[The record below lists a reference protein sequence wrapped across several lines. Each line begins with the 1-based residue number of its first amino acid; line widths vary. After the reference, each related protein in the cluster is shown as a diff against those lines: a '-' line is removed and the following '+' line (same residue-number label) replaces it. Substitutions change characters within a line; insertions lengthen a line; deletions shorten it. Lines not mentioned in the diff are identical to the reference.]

1 LAGTY
6 GILNEQG
13 QKSYPG
19 IFSKGRVPLQSIFM
33 TESLLCDQGKEIT
46 SEIYRIAVDKLSLE
60 QIEAIIAIVAKSNN
74 LSTRLVRLS
83 FDQLGFIPI
92 KTCFIATLGTD
103 QLISQDDIEN
113 INDEDLSKL
122 EIIDTDPTNGLGIK

>member
-1 LAGTY
+1 LPGTY

-13 QKSYPG
+13 QNCYPG
-19 IFSKGRVPLQSIFM
+19 IFPKGRVPLQSIFM
-33 TESLLCDQGKEIT
+33 TEALLSEHGKEIT

-74 LSTRLVRLS
+74 LSIRLVRLS

-92 KTCFIATLGTD
+92 KICFIATLGTD
-103 QLISQDDIEN
+103 QLIPQDDVN
-113 INDEDLSKL
+113 LSEL
-122 EIIDTDPTNGLGIK
+122 ETVTIDPTDGLGIK